1 MELNDSDSALQW
13 ASMVASSDRV
23 IRSLQ
28 GLQSPTDI
36 VRGVI
41 EEEIKETLHNF
52 TDSGNASSHHE
63 GGRPQLLS
71 CTHLL

>member
-1 MELNDSDSALQW
+1 MELNDGDSALQW
-13 ASMVASSDRV
+13 ASTVASSDRC

-28 GLQSPTDI
+28 GLQSPPDI

-52 TDSGNASSHHE
+52 TDSGNLTS
-63 GGRPQLLS
+63 
-71 CTHLL
+71 

>member
-1 MELNDSDSALQW
+1 MELNDSDSALQS
-13 ASMVASSDRV
+13 ASTVASSDRV

-52 TDSGNASSHHE
+52 TDSGNLTS
-63 GGRPQLLS
+63 
-71 CTHLL
+71 